1 MELDSTAIL
10 QMVMGFISGNIAYIL
25 LVVGIIYV
33 GFFIFSLINS
43 RKSGTMPRF
52 KVKYLLAFILII
64 GFAVYCIITGQDLST
79 FIY

>member
-1 MELDSTAIL
+1 MEGTLATII
-10 QMVMGFISGNIAYIL
+10 GFLSGNIAYIL

-43 RKSGTMPRF
+43 RKTGEMPRF
-52 KVKYLLAFILII
+52 RLKYLLAFILII
-64 GFAVYCIITGQDLST
+64 GFAVYCIVTGQDIST